1 MLIRV
6 NAEWSWNNLRPF
18 LFYLSVLLISNL
30 ANFEKKLQMGLK
42 HDQIKDHFYSSPL
55 SMKLFSEKY
64 HEAYGYADA
73 KQMRKMMS
81 RYNIL
86 SRTRADHNLQNLPK
100 AHIESMEFGE
110 MDNFGIEPSIGK
122 EYTSDR
128 LPNHIKKV
136 GILSDIHVPFHS
148 VEAVVCAIKRLRD
161 EKIDCLYLNGDT
173 FDFYSISRHEK
184 EKDLRDFPK
193 EIEMCRNF
201 LQKLRDI
208 FPTIPIYFKAGN
220 HENRY
225 QRYLNEQAEEFAQL
239 HEMQFDKFFR
249 LDSLDM
255 KFVPDWQGMYM
266 GDLLVIHGHEGFGVG
281 GVNPSQSLFN
291 KMFCNTLMG
300 HVHRQTTTQRKT
312 GFGQIIQ
319 THSTGCLTTIT
330 PKYMPFNQ
338 HSQGFAIVTLENG
351 KSKVELLAIKD
362 GKIV

>member
-1 MLIRV
+1 M
-6 NAEWSWNNLRPF
+6 
-18 LFYLSVLLISNL
+18 
-30 ANFEKKLQMGLK
+30 ANFEKKLQMGQK
-42 HDQIKDHFYSSPL
+42 HDQIKDHFFSSPL
-55 SMKLFSEKY
+55 NIKSFSEKY
-64 HEAYGYADA
+64 FESYGYASA
-73 KQMRKMMS
+73 SQLRKTMRT
-81 RYNIL
+81 YNIL
-86 SRTRADHNLQNLPK
+86 MRERNKHIAENTPNGK
-100 AHIESMEFGE
+100 IESFDLNEL
-110 MDNFGIEPSIGK
+110 DDFGIEQSIGK
-122 EYTSDR
+122 EYTSAR
-128 LPNHIKKV
+128 LPDHIKKI

-148 VEAVVCAIKRLRD
+148 VEAVVCAIKHLRD
-161 EKIDCLYLNGDT
+161 QNIDCLYLNGDT

-249 LDSLDM
+249 LDVLDFV
-255 KFVPDWQGMYM
+255 FVPDWQGMFM

-300 HVHRQTTTQRKT
+300 HVHRQTVTIRKT
-312 GFGQIIQ
+312 GFGEYIR
-319 THSTGCLTTIT
+319 TYSTGCLTSTS

-338 HSQGFAIVTLENG
+338 HTQGFAIATISDG
-351 KSKVELLAIKD
+351 KTNVQMFNIKD

>member
-1 MLIRV
+1 
-6 NAEWSWNNLRPF
+6 
-18 LFYLSVLLISNL
+18 
-30 ANFEKKLQMGLK
+30 MGLK
-42 HDQIKDHFYSSPL
+42 HDQIKDHFFSSPL

-81 RYNIL
+81 KYNIL
-86 SRTRADHNLQNLPK
+86 SRTRAEMNLANLPK

-122 EYTSDR
+122 EYTSDH
-128 LPNHIKKV
+128 LPKNLKKI

-148 VEAVVCAIKRLRD
+148 VEAVVCAIKRLRE

-208 FPTIPIYFKAGN
+208 FPNIPIYFKAGN

-255 KFVPDWQGMYM
+255 KFVPDWQGMEM
-266 GDLLVIHGHEGFGVG
+266 GDLLVCHGHELMAG
-281 GVNPSQSLFN
+281 GMNPSQSTFN
-291 KMFCNTLMG
+291 KTFCNTLIG
-300 HVHRQTTTQRKT
+300 HVHRTTNTIKKD
-312 GFGQIIQ
+312 GFKKFIH
-319 THSTGCLTTIT
+319 TYSTGCLTQLS
-330 PKYMPFNQ
+330 PKYYPFAQ
-338 HSQGFAIVTLENG
+338 HNNGFAIVTIEDG
-351 KSKVELLAIKD
+351 KSKVENIMIKD